1 MHSTTDET
9 FNQDISKGLVLVDI
23 WAPWC
28 GPCKVLAPVL
38 DELSEDMGDVVRIL
52 KLNADENQSVCE
64 QLGIMQLP
72 TLALYRDG
80 KPVGRTVGARSK
92 VAIREF
98 VESALVS

>member
-1 MHSTTDET
+1 MQPTTDAT

-28 GPCKVLAPVL
+28 GPCKTRAPML
-38 DELSEDMGDVVRIL
+38 DELSVEMGDVVHIM
-52 KLNADENQSVCE
+52 KLNADENQGVCE

-92 VAIREF
+92 VALREF